1 MQCSIMAAKG
11 IDHHLQRQ
19 IQSEI
24 ERNIALLERLLDVT
38 LHLAS
43 RNLPFRGKTKKLGDV
58 HNGNYLGTLE
68 LLSHYDAL
76 LKDHLDKVRNST
88 KETRLSHYL
97 SSDIQNEF
105 IELCEKRVLKSV
117 LREREN
123 AIYYSIICDATPDI
137 SHTEQNV
144 LLIRYVHYNEDANE
158 WEITERFIEFKQFHK
173 KNRE

>member
-1 MQCSIMAAKG
+1 MAAKG